1 VKVLV
6 TGARGML
13 GGAVAR
19 ALAARGDEVTVLQR
33 GTSGLPLREVRVDL
47 ADPGA
52 PLAAAVRGQDAV
64 VHLAAKVDVVGP
76 WQEYTRTN
84 VEGTRRLLA
93 AAREARVQRFVHVS
107 SPSVGH
113 AGAALV
119 GVGAAPA
126 DPARA
131 RGHYA
136 RSKAL
141 AEQVVLDEA
150 GPPAGAEASA
160 DAELAYTDA
169 DLRYTNAR
177 PAYTN
182 AELARTDAGL
192 AYRNAQLAGHERAT
206 RRAGTRNSPNTNA
219 QLAGHERATRRA
231 RTRNPP
237 AVVVVRPHLVWG
249 PGDTQLVGRIVAR
262 ARAGR
267 LAVVGTGAALID
279 TTYVDD
285 AVDALVAALDRAPA
299 LHGRVLV
306 VSGGEP
312 RPVAE
317 LLASICA
324 AADAP
329 APRLAVP
336 APVARA
342 AGAVVETVWPR
353 LTKNGDPPMTRFL
366 AEQLA
371 TAHWF
376 DQRETRAA
384 LGWVPRVGLDEGFR
398 RLRAAGSW

>member
-1 VKVLV
+1 MHEPGCGGAGPAARDGWAGRPAVGAVRVLV

-33 GTSGLPLREVRVDL
+33 GASGLPVREVRADL
-47 ADPGA
+47 GDPAA
-52 PLAAAVRGQDAV
+52 PLAAALTGQDAV

-76 WQEYTRTN
+76 WREYARTN
-84 VEGTRRLLA
+84 VDGTRRLLA
-93 AAREARVQRFVHVS
+93 AARAAGVARFVHVS
-107 SPSVGH
+107 PSVAH
-113 AGAALV
+113 AGDALV
-119 GVGAAPA
+119 GVGPGPA

-141 AEQVVLDEA
+141 AERAVLDANA
-150 GPPAGAEASA
+150 G
-160 DAELAYTDA
+160 LTYTDA
-169 DLRYTNAR
+169 G
-177 PAYTN
+177 
-182 AELARTDAGL
+182 LAHTSAVLTYTDAGL
-192 AYRNAQLAGHERAT
+192 AYRGAQLTRPERAPHC
-206 RRAGTRNSPNTNA
+206 AGTQNSPPPDGQPA
-219 QLAGHERATRRA
+219 A
-231 RTRNPP
+231 RP

-285 AVDALVAALDRAPA
+285 AVDALVAALDRAPG

-324 AADAP
+324 TAGAP

-336 APVARA
+336 APLARA
-342 AGAVVETVWPR
+342 AGAVAETLLR
-353 LTKNGDPPMTRFL
+353 RDPPMTRFL
-366 AEQLA
+366 AEQLS

-384 LGWVPRVGLDEGFR
+384 LDWAPRVGLDEGFR
-398 RLRAAGSW
+398 RLHAAGMC